1 MKQSKALLAMLCAA
15 LGSLTANV
23 HAEVLP
29 AVSLNAASP
38 SFLAQ
43 GAQQTPN
50 AWVYVGDPDVWQFD
64 LSSFTKPV
72 RVQIA
77 VSDNFPAVPDDYDL
91 SWDGTTFGNSFN
103 HGAAGVVAGAGTG
116 NVFSFV
122 TTAGLHSLGIDYVNR
137 FTGLAPDNDGTGTD
151 IGSWYN
157 LSVSV
162 AAVPEP
168 STYALM
174 LAGLAMVGLSVRSKL
189 RQ

>member
-1 MKQSKALLAMLCAA
+1 MKQSKALLAMLCTA
-15 LGSLTANV
+15 LGSLAASA
-23 HAEVLP
+23 HAEILP
-29 AVSLNAASP
+29 TVSLTAASP

-43 GAQQTPN
+43 GAAQTPN

-64 LSSFTKPV
+64 LSSFAKPV
-72 RVQIA
+72 LVQIA
-77 VSDNFPAVPDDYDL
+77 VSDNAPWVSDDYDL
-91 SWDGTTFGNSFN
+91 SWDGVTFGNSFN
-103 HGAAGVVAGAGTG
+103 HGAASIVAGAAAG

-168 STYALM
+168 SSYALM

>member
-1 MKQSKALLAMLCAA
+1 MKQSKALLATLCMA
-15 LGSLTANV
+15 LGSLAASA
-23 HAEVLP
+23 HAEVLSP
-29 AVSLNAASP
+29 ISLTEASP
-38 SFLAQ
+38 SFLARSID
-43 GAQQTPN
+43 QTPN
-50 AWVYVGDPDVWQFD
+50 AWVYVGDADVWQFD
-64 LSSFTKPV
+64 LGSFTKPV

-77 VSDNFPAVPDDYDL
+77 LGDNSPWVPDDYDL
-91 SWDGTTFGNSFN
+91 SWDGVTFGNSFN
-103 HGAAGVVAGAGTG
+103 LGAAGVVAGAGTG
-116 NVFSFV
+116 NVFSFI

-168 STYALM
+168 SSYALM